1 MQISTKEFLLGSLND
16 LLQQQQNVN
25 TLNREIA
32 TGETLLDAS
41 SNPGGAGQVIGLAN
55 QVGSLAYDTANG
67 QAATQ
72 SLQVGVSTLQQV
84 TTLLD
89 QLNQTASAAAN
100 GTATLGDR
108 QSEISAAQTLL
119 QQLVQ
124 LANTQGSNGAYL
136 FAGSKSNAPAF
147 SLASNGQVTFNGDGS
162 TNQVQIAPSL
172 SVAST
177 ISGQNIFMNIPA
189 GSDGVAITSNTSNT
203 GTAYGVAQGVT
214 NVSQVAA
221 ASLAGTEY
229 DIGFSGSGSSLTY
242 QVTSGHGAPGSA
254 GYTASSGVV
263 ASGSFTAGSNISF
276 GGIQVEINGTP
287 AAGDRFAVQPG
298 ATTNLFQTVQ
308 NLIMALG
315 MQQST
320 GAQSAQAQQ
329 ALQNVI
335 ANINGAQTSVL
346 SAQGTLGSNLAEIQ
360 SVANQTSAQSTNAT
374 TAMSNLQSAD
384 MPQVLANYSEG
395 VTALQASEE
404 AIAKV
409 QNLTLFQYLLP

>member
-1 MQISTKEFLLGSLND
+1 MQISTNEFLLGSISD

-32 TGETLLDAS
+32 TGETMLNAS
-41 SNPGGAGQVIGLAN
+41 SDPGGAAQVIGLAN
-55 QVGSLAYDTANG
+55 QIGSLSYDAANG

-89 QLNQTASAAAN
+89 QLGQTASAAAN
-100 GTATLGDR
+100 GTATSEDR
-108 QSEISAAQTLL
+108 QSDISVAQSLL

-124 LANTQGSNGAYL
+124 LANTQGANGGYL

-147 SLASNGQVTFNGDGS
+147 SFQSNGQVAFNGDAS

-177 ISGQNIFMNIPA
+177 ISGQNVFMNVPA
-189 GSDGVAITSNTSNT
+189 GNDGVAITANASNA
-203 GTAYGVAQGVT
+203 GTAYAVSQGVT
-214 NVSQVAA
+214 NVSQVTA

-229 DIGFSGSGSSLTY
+229 DISLSSSGNGLTY

-254 GYTASSGVV
+254 GYNASSGVV
-263 ASGSFTAGSNISF
+263 ASGSFTAGSSISF
-276 GGIQVEINGTP
+276 GGVQVQINGTP
-287 AAGDRFAVQPG
+287 SAGDSFAVQPG
-298 ATTNLFQTVQ
+298 ATTSLFQTVQ
-308 NLIMALG
+308 NLITALG
-315 MQQST
+315 MQQNT

-335 ANINGAQTSVL
+335 ANIHGAQTSVL
-346 SAQGTLGSNLAEIQ
+346 SAQATLGSNLAEIQ

-374 TAMSNLQSAD
+374 TAMSNLQSANI
-384 MPQVLANYSEG
+384 PQVLANYSEG

-404 AIAKV
+404 AFAKV